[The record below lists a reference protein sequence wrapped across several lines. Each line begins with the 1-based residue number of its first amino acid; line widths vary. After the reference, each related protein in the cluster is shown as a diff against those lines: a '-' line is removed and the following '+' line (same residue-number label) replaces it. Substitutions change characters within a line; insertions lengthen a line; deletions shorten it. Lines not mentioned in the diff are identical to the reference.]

1 MDGHDMKAQRVLV
14 IALTWCLATTVFAQ
28 ARDDRWTASDTES
41 LMKKWQIDVWRHGN
55 IELVTKIVGTPYVR
69 HTATGTDEVS
79 AVEYAAIIKKAREVR
94 LRFDVV
100 ATIRDAFYTNDKAYI
115 RWHYNAQNPDTKENS
130 GSDAMSI
137 YRIEGGRL
145 VEHWF
150 LQGPRGVVTWPN

>member
-1 MDGHDMKAQRVLV
+1 MKAQQVLV
-14 IALTWCLATTVFAQ
+14 IALTWCLATVVFAQ

-41 LMKKWQIDVWRHGN
+41 LMKQWQIDVWRNGN
-55 IELVTKIVGTPYVR
+55 IELVTKIVGTHYVR

-79 AVEYAAIIKKAREVR
+79 AVRYAATIEKLREVR
-94 LRFDVV
+94 LRFNVV

-115 RWHYNAQNPDTKENS
+115 RWHYDTQDPDTIEQF
-130 GSDAMSI
+130 GSEAMSI

-150 LQGPRGVVTWPN
+150 LQGPRGVVMWPN